1 MTIEHNEQLLIARE
15 KVSTLREQDKEEHN
29 KIIGERK
36 DAETQAW
43 KDYNDINDKNRDD
56 LAEKIEKGLE
66 NKAELTK
73 LMREL
78 TAQNL
83 ERSNK
88 AKDLQEKKNQ
98 LENKMIE
105 QQKIKADIA
114 AYQEQYLARIKTIDE
129 KDIQIGQL

>member
-1 MTIEHNEQLLIARE
+1 
-15 KVSTLREQDKEEHN
+15 
-29 KIIGERK
+29 
-36 DAETQAW
+36 
-43 KDYNDINDKNRDD
+43 
-56 LAEKIEKGLE
+56 
-66 NKAELTK
+66 
-73 LMREL
+73 MREL

-114 AYQEQYLARIKTIDE
+114 AYQE
-129 KDIQIGQL
+129 

>member
-83 ERSNK
+83 DRSNK